1 MRNLSVSDDNKH
13 SIADM
18 EGLEVL
24 VLSKHSHSKC
34 GHSKEWLR
42 GPYVPAQNLLYVPAQ
57 SVLYVAV

>member
-42 GPYVPAQNLLYVPAQ
+42 GPYVPA
-57 SVLYVAV
+57 